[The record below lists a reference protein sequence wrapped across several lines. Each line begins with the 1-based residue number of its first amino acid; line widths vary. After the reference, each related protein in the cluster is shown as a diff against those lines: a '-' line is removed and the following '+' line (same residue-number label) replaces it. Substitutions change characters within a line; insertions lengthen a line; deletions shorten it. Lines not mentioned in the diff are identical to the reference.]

1 MATTV
6 IPRTEEDSPRPPN
19 DPGDAPDPAF
29 LRWGMAA
36 YLATTAAVV
45 AAVVAWVGRLTYT
58 LDDAAI
64 HLGMADRLAHDGTW
78 GVVAGRFESASSS
91 PLWTVLV
98 AAGVRVTG
106 PAADW
111 VPLVLNVAAGAAVV
125 WVLAQGQRS
134 VRPGRARPVDAAT
147 TIVLVVAVL
156 FLPGLAI
163 VGMEHTL
170 HVALVLAAVLCV
182 HRWVLDLPG
191 PRPAVTYALVALG
204 SLTRFETAFVAVGL
218 ALALVVVDRPRWRRR
233 AAAVTASSAVP
244 IAAFCAFNRAMGGG
258 WLPNSLLVK
267 GQVPGEVG
275 DDSVTPAALLERA
288 ATDPLLLV
296 LVAAAAVY
304 VVMRG
309 RRGPAFVPALTLVVA
324 TLLHVALAD
333 VGWYERYQ
341 AYLLGVGAYVLLAV
355 IAELPARTV
364 PRALLAV
371 CVVGVVLAIPKLQH
385 TIVAPRAADDM
396 HRQQYQAGQFL
407 ARYYDG
413 QPVATDQLGYIGYLH
428 HGPLTDFAGL
438 GDHEVLERRDDSM
451 VRDLWEALEQER
463 GFRVVVVYDVS
474 GGNAPEGW
482 IRVGQWRI
490 DGARTIG
497 VTRNLVFYATDPHEV
512 GPLRQHLAD
521 FEPVMAAR
529 SELILDEGAPLRAMA
544 VTAAER
550 ERGAGG

>member
-1 MATTV
+1 VATTV
-6 IPRTEEDSPRPPN
+6 IPRTGEDSPRPPT
-19 DPGDAPDPAF
+19 DPRDAPDPAF

-36 YLATTAAVV
+36 YLATTAVVV

-91 PLWTVLV
+91 PLWTVLL

-111 VPLVLNVAAGAAVV
+111 VPLVLNVAAGATVV
-125 WVLAQGQRS
+125 WLLAHGQRS

-147 TIVLVVAVL
+147 TILLVVAVL

-170 HVALVLAAVLCV
+170 HLALVLAAVLCV

-218 ALALVVVDRPRWRRR
+218 ALALVVVDRPRWLRR

-244 IAAFCAFNRAMGGG
+244 IAAFCAFNRVMGGG

-275 DDSVTPAALLERA
+275 DDSVTPAALVQRA

-309 RRGPAFVPALTLVVA
+309 RRGAAFVPALTLVVA
-324 TLLHVALAD
+324 TLLHVVLAD

-413 QPVATDQLGYIGYLH
+413 EPVATDQLGYIGYLH

-438 GDHEVLERRDDSM
+438 GDHEVLERRDDSV

-463 GFRVVVVYDVS
+463 GFRVVVVYDLS
-474 GGNAPEGW
+474 GANAPEGW
-482 IRVGQWRI
+482 IRVGHWRI
-490 DGARTIG
+490 HGARTTG
-497 VTRNLVFYATDPHEV
+497 VTRNLVFYATDPDEV

-544 VTAAER
+544 VAAAER
-550 ERGAGG
+550 EQGAGG